1 MLQAFGEYLEGGILA
16 HGFTRA
22 QCDDCGHDYFVAF
35 SCKGRGVC
43 HSCTTRRMAEMAAH
57 LCDHVSPRLPVRQ
70 WEPSRP
76 KRLRCFMQRDR
87 AELAMALRIFLWVIA
102 QTLHAHCAG
111 AANLDYK
118 LGMIYS

>member
-1 MLQAFGEYLEGGILA
+1 MA

-22 QCDDCGHDYFVAF
+22 QCDDCGQDYFVAF